1 MAGLTSTGFE
11 AKRFNDILEAIKTRL
26 RSTFGS
32 GIDTN
37 EDEIVMQ
44 IVNPVALEIEESWQ
58 GSKLLY
64 DAMNPAAAEGP
75 ALDNVGAITA
85 TKRLEGSKS
94 TVLVNA
100 TGNEFATIPVGFQRG
115 VQDTGEL
122 FENLIL
128 RTLPA
133 VGSQPLQFTME
144 SIDEGPIAA
153 IANTLNQGSLPSGI
167 TDVVNPG
174 DATLGTLDETDEEYR
189 ISRKV
194 RLQALGA
201 GTVVSIKAALLE
213 VSGVTSVSIL
223 ENDTSLYDANGQAPH
238 SIRCIILGGAD
249 QDIIDVIGATKAAG
263 TGTVGT
269 ESGTFTDPVDSQT
282 FPINFDRV
290 TEIDIYVDVVVTSKG
305 TSYPVTGDQDIE
317 DAILALIWEPGGDVT
332 LPTLQNAVTSIP
344 GILAYTL
351 FFDTSATPVVDVT
364 ISIDTDELA
373 DFDSTRIGVSS

>member
-44 IVNPVALEIEESWQ
+44 IVNPVALEIEESW